1 MTSALIG
8 YTGFVGST
16 LLRQTRFDDLYNRGN
31 IESIAGRS
39 YDLLVCAG
47 APAQKW
53 LANCEP
59 EPDRANLERL
69 MAALAT
75 VKARQVVLISTV
87 DVLLVPV
94 DVDESAVIDMVSQ
107 QPYGRHRYELERF

>member
-1 MTSALIG
+1 MTRALIG
-8 YTGFVGST
+8 YTGLVGGT

-53 LANCEP
+53 LANREP
-59 EPDRANLERL
+59 GPDRANLERL
-69 MAALAT
+69 MTALAT

-87 DVLLVPV
+87 DVWPIPV
-94 DVDESAVIDMVSQ
+94 DVDEGSRIDVPS
-107 QPYGRHRYELERF
+107 